1 MAIGLID
8 GLITAL
14 IIASNAILS
23 KNVIPFPTALRIAGG
38 SSIVGATSYL
48 VAEYGRM
55 RTDMVRIARHLN
67 PETLRSSKNRSV
79 RIRILMESISGGGIA
94 LSFGFIGALIP
105 LGSYSIFNMDPVI
118 SMTITFIAL
127 SITGIYMGHEAEGSA
142 LMWIIALNS
151 VGILMLLLGNF
162 LRIFQ

>member
-23 KNVIPFPTALRIAGG
+23 DLSMPFSAAIRISGA
-38 SSIVGATSYL
+38 SSMVGATSYL
-48 VAEYGRM
+48 VAEYGKM

-67 PETLRSSKNRSV
+67 PVTLKSSKNRSV
-79 RIRILMESISGGGIA
+79 QLRILLDSILGGSVA
-94 LSFGFIGALIP
+94 LSFGFMGSMIP
-105 LGSYSIFNMDPVI
+105 LGFYSLFGSNPLI
-118 SMTITFIAL
+118 SIVVTFIAL
-127 SITGIYMGHEAEGSA
+127 SVTGIYMGYEAEGSA
-142 LMWIIALNS
+142 LMWIIALDT
-151 VGILMLLLGNF
+151 VGILMLILGNY

>member
-23 KNVIPFPTALRIAGG
+23 DLSMPLSAAIRISGA
-38 SSIVGATSYL
+38 SSMVGATSYL
-48 VAEYGRM
+48 VAEYGKM

-67 PETLRSSKNRSV
+67 PVTLKSSKNRSV
-79 RIRILMESISGGGIA
+79 QLRILLDSILGGSVA
-94 LSFGFIGALIP
+94 LSFGFMGSMIP
-105 LGSYSIFNMDPVI
+105 LGFYSLFGSNPLI
-118 SMTITFIAL
+118 SIVVTFIAL
-127 SITGIYMGHEAEGSA
+127 SVTGIYMGYEAEGSA
-142 LMWIIALNS
+142 LMWIIALDT
-151 VGILMLLLGNF
+151 VGILMLILGNY

>member
-23 KNVIPFPTALRIAGG
+23 DLSISLYAAIRISGG
-38 SSIVGATSYL
+38 SSMVGATSYL
-48 VAEYGRM
+48 LAEYGEK

-67 PETLRSSKNRSV
+67 PVTLKSSKNRSV
-79 RIRILMESISGGGIA
+79 QMRILMESILGGSVA
-94 LSFGFIGALIP
+94 LSFGFIGAMIP
-105 LGSYSIFNMDPVI
+105 LAFYSIFDMNPLI
-118 SMTITFIAL
+118 SISVTFIAL
-127 SITGIYMGHEAEGSA
+127 SLTGLYMGYEAEGSA
-142 LMWIIALNS
+142 MMWIIALDS
-151 VGILMLLLGNF
+151 VGFLMLILGNY